1 MKRFRILPVAVAL
14 VLMVAAVGCT
24 TVREADG
31 EYYERVS
38 STPGRVYVDD
48 PYRGTVI
55 LERDPYTGRY
65 YEVNPYGTYY
75 GSRYRTYDPYYDGRN
90 SYPGNY
96 PRNNRTYRTPRQN
109 PQPQPQ
115 QQAPSQEEIKQ
126 KQQSKEDARKKVLGG

>member
-1 MKRFRILPVAVAL
+1 MKRFRILPVAIVL

-31 EYYERVS
+31 DEYYERVS

-65 YEVNPYGTYY
+65 YEVNPYGTYQ
-75 GSRYRTYDPYYDGRN
+75 GSRYRTYDPYYNGRN
-90 SYPGNY
+90 NY
-96 PRNNRTYRTPRQN
+96 PRNNYPRNTRTSRTPRQN
-109 PQPQPQ
+109 PQAQPQPQ
-115 QQAPSQEEIKQ
+115 PPSQEEIRQ
-126 KQQSKEDARKKVLGG
+126 K